1 MPPRRGQP
9 GAKVSGVSYS
19 GEEYP
24 HQELTEKI
32 IGCGIRMHRELG
44 PGYLEMI
51 YENAMA
57 HELTKQGLR
66 FQRQFEAPVYYDSVQ
81 VGLHRAD
88 VLVEGQVV
96 IELKSVD
103 TLSDKHVAQVI
114 STLKATKAT
123 VGLLLN
129 FNEARLVDG
138 IRRVVLSQNP

>member
-1 MPPRRGQP
+1 MPPRCRQP
-9 GAKVSGVSYS
+9 GAKVSGVSCS

-32 IGCGIRMHRELG
+32 IGCAIRVHRELG

-51 YENAMA
+51 YENALA
-57 HELTKQGLR
+57 HELTKQGLG
-66 FQRQFEAPVYYDSVQ
+66 FQRQFEAPVYYDSVH

-114 STLKATKAT
+114 STLKAVKAK

-138 IRRVVLSQNP
+138 LRRVVLSQNE